1 MKSLEE
7 TSREESRAGI
17 IFGSAEILREE
28 LGRNFYEELELEKVT
43 VRAEIM
49 RRE

>member
-1 MKSLEE
+1 MQR
-7 TSREESRAGI
+7 TDPRYHH
-17 IFGSAEILREE
+17 FVQILREE